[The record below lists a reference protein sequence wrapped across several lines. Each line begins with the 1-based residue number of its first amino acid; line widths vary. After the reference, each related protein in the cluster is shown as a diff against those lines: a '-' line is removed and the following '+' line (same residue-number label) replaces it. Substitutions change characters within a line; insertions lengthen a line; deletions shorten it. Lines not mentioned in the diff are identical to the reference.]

1 MTKCRHYNQFVPG
14 CAYCAAV
21 EDSARRDRDERTR
34 VETLEGRLACETALV
49 NTLRAENARLR
60 AALAEIN
67 GLEPSGIIGTSVAQC
82 KRIARAALEGAR

>member
-1 MTKCRHYNQFVPG
+1 MQFTPSPTNEELLTG
-14 CAYCAAV
+14 I
-21 EDSARRDRDERTR
+21 
-34 VETLEGRLACETALV
+34 ALYAEEIA
-49 NTLRAENARLR
+49 TLRAENARLR